1 MSTFEVTLIN
11 YEFVRFCITLK
22 FPAYKFSYTTTLFTA
37 ETGERLF
44 VYTLPEIL
52 PESWLVLKLEHKTR
66 FPVTFYAFNVIF
78 GAVNTGWSYVKFL
91 SIMFAILLLLK

>member
-11 YEFVRFCITLK
+11 YEFVRFYITLK
-22 FPAYKFSYTTTLFTA
+22 FPTYKFSYITILFTA

-52 PESWLVLKLEHKTR
+52 PES
-66 FPVTFYAFNVIF
+66 
-78 GAVNTGWSYVKFL
+78 
-91 SIMFAILLLLK
+91 